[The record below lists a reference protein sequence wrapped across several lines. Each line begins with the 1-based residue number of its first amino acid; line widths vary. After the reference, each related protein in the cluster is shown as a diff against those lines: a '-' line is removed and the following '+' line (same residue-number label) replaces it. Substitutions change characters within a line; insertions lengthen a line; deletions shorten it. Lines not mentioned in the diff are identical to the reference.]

1 MTMRAAI
8 VLAAAALL
16 GMAACSDRNIR
27 VRTVSEYNAT
37 IPIGGIHVQL
47 DDQPWVVTDDSGE
60 VVLEPAEE
68 GTHTVRVLQQTVYD
82 PGVTERRVVS
92 DDVWQFVEVERGEFV
107 VLVDGSEVDQHP
119 CTLEGTTSGA
129 EGAQSVS
136 IRLANSG
143 SGSAMD
149 GAFEFMTEATPD
161 PVAIFGLAVFDAGS
175 PDERFRYGWAAVDI
189 KRSGDSC
196 GASGITLELAPVPAT
211 HLHGRIR
218 LPAEY
223 SQQDFDVEVGVQV
236 AEGDQ
241 GVFFYLASEY
251 GDGPEITFDTYVP
264 AIGTPFVGGGSKRAC
279 TEGRAEFIDD
289 CVPRVAMRLDVEDPS
304 QELVIDLPAPRTMSA
319 PGSEVA
325 IGTEF
330 QWDAGPT
337 EGTYSLQG
345 QCLYR
350 VEGYSH
356 VINLRG
362 LETTTPRVALF
373 DAPGLV
379 LEAGMECAMT
389 ASFTPATWNGWLSAQ
404 SQTRLV
410 TGAP

>member
-1 MTMRAAI
+1 MHSRVLVMITALVAAS
-8 VLAAAALL
+8 
-16 GMAACSDRNIR
+16 ACSDRNIR
-27 VRTVSEYNAT
+27 VRTVSEYNET

-47 DDQPWVVTDDSGE
+47 DDQPWAVTDDAGE
-60 VVLEPAEE
+60 VVLEPTEE
-68 GTHTVRVLQQTVYD
+68 GTHTVRVFQQTVYD

-92 DDVWQFVEVERGEFV
+92 DDVWQFAEVEPGEFV
-107 VLVDGSEVDQHP
+107 VLVDGSEFDQQP

-129 EGAQSVS
+129 EGAASVT

-149 GAFEFMTEATPD
+149 GAFEIMTEATPD
-161 PVAIFGLAVFDAGS
+161 PVAVFGLAVFDAGS

-189 KRSGDSC
+189 KRSGDTC

-223 SQQDFDVEVGVQV
+223 NQQDFGVEVGVQV

-241 GVFFYLASEY
+241 RVFFDLESNY
-251 GDGPEITFDTYVP
+251 GDGPELTFDTYVP

-289 CVPRVAMRLDVEDPS
+289 CAPRVALRLDVEDPS
-304 QELVIDLPAPRTMSA
+304 QELVIDLPAPRTITA

-330 QWDAGPT
+330 LWDAGPT

-345 QCLYR
+345 QCSYR
-350 VEGYSH
+350 VEGYRH
-356 VINLRG
+356 GINFRG
-362 LETTTPRVALF
+362 LETTAPQVTLF

-389 ASFTPATWNGWLSAQ
+389 ASFTPDTWTGWLSAQ